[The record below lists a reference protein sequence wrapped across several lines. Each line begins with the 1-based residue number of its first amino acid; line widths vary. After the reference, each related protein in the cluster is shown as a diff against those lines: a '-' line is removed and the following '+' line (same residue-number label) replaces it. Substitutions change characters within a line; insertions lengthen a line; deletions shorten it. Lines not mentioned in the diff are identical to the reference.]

1 MLSFKDE
8 HLHCDLI
15 HGAINGTR
23 PFRLSWQVRHRRA
36 GTKIIQIRDGS
47 HSPGKKRNKK
57 TPSIV
62 IAEGTV
68 WYFSHAVWFDEGN
81 QSAALSRHVGLPWLM
96 VVLGRGSGQRAG
108 RGFSP
113 PE

>member
-1 MLSFKDE
+1 ME
-8 HLHCDLI
+8 HAHSGCP
-15 HGAINGTR
+15 GRSGTGEQEQKSYKLETVHILQER
-23 PFRLSWQVRHRRA
+23 
-36 GTKIIQIRDGS
+36 KEI
-47 HSPGKKRNKK
+47 KK

-81 QSAALSRHVGLPWLM
+81 QSAALSRHVGLPSLM
-96 VVLGRGSGQRAG
+96 VVLGRGSGQRAC

-113 PE
+113 PERDVLPKED